1 MFCSWLR
8 TPGYPPL
15 FFSWPFHLVHF
26 SGLNAFHINRLADCI
41 RFVSGSPGV
50 FDFYWPAFCC
60 SSVITF
66 YVTGL
71 VGKPLENNMSE
82 RPNNKNDVQSNAGRP
97 WGPKLFIATLVAVLA
112 FFYWLLIYSG
122 GVTVHHG

>member
-1 MFCSWLR
+1 
-8 TPGYPPL
+8 
-15 FFSWPFHLVHF
+15 
-26 SGLNAFHINRLADCI
+26 
-41 RFVSGSPGV
+41 V